1 MDYNLEGDIVDLA
14 DNVVDNIE
22 TAVEKL
28 ASAGAENFF
37 ISNSVDLRNVP
48 YEISENRLEAAEV
61 FTLRVNEK
69 LPAVLENLEEE
80 LDINIIQFDHTGTTD
95 KIVANPTRYGLKY
108 LEIAAQPTWP
118 EVKPVAENADDSY
131 ILYTSEYS
139 SIEYTFVE

>member
-28 ASAGAENFF
+28 ANAGAENFF

-61 FTLRVNEK
+61 FTLRINEK
-69 LPAVLENLEEE
+69 LPAVL
-80 LDINIIQFDHTGTTD
+80 
-95 KIVANPTRYGLKY
+95 KI
-108 LEIAAQPTWP
+108 
-118 EVKPVAENADDSY
+118 
-131 ILYTSEYS
+131 
-139 SIEYTFVE
+139 